1 MYGPDVSYSVTCLP
15 LVRCTCRTGT
25 RRSGREPWTYPLCQ
39 PMDFPAPSFGVPA
52 SGVVPSGVPSFCF
65 EAGVRASAVVMR
77 PTPYAGIT
85 R

>member
-1 MYGPDVSYSVTCLP
+1 MYGPDVSYSVTSLP

-39 PMDFPAPSFGVPA
+39 PMDFPASSFGV
-52 SGVVPSGVPSFCF
+52 SSVRDSSFCF